1 MLQRNGVP
9 KFTTDPKRIANKAA
23 VWMIKT
29 PDRGGEGPVPLGEDV
44 LIMNAYKGNYLL
56 ERNGN
61 PVFTTKDARIK
72 MAAAV
77 WNIKKLTDFFE
88 AQKPKKELEKDGTD
102 DSGGDD

>member
-29 PDRGGEGPVPLGEDV
+29 PDRGGEGPVLLGENV

-61 PVFTTKDARIK
+61 PVFTTKDARINID
-72 MAAAV
+72 AAV
-77 WNIKKLTDFFE
+77 WNIEKLSDFLE
-88 AQKPKKELEKDGTD
+88 AQKPKDEPKKD
-102 DSGGDD
+102 DSGDDSEA